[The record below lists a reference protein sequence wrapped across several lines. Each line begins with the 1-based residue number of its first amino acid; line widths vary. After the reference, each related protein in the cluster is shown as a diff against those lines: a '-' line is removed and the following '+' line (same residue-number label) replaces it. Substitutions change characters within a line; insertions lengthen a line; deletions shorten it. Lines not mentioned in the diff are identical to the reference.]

1 MRAALQAGSGCRSP
15 GYHTDVPT
23 LRADAQDLR
32 ETGAYYDAFADTAE
46 ERYASNHVLVRV
58 REAFR
63 RAVERY
69 PAASVLDLGCGPG
82 TDLAWFAERYP
93 ARRYAGLD
101 VSPRMV
107 TLARAKP
114 NAPG

>member
-1 MRAALQAGSGCRSP
+1 M
-15 GYHTDVPT
+15 PT
-23 LRADAQDLR
+23 LRADARDVR
-32 ETGAYYDAFADTAE
+32 ETGAYYDAFAETAE

-63 RAVERY
+63 RAVERH

-82 TDLAWFAERYP
+82 TDLAWFAMRYP
-93 ARRYAGLD
+93 RRRYAGID

-107 TLARAKP
+107 ALARSKLA
-114 NAPG
+114 GRGVRV